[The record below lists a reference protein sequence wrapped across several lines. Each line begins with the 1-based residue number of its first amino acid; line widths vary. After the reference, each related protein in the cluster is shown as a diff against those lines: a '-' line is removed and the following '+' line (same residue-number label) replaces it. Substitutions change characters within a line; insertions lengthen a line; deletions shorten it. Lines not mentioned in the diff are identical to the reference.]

1 MVEKKFFNLDHTGTY
16 DFDTLISDLILAHD
30 ESFDVGKET
39 NGFDINVSNVRFGK
53 VNLLSLGCNESVF
66 DSDFLG
72 NVIDVVLGH
81 LFLEL
86 LELFLGNGKSTLRHL
101 FFYLR
106 KVFCYL
112 I

>member
-1 MVEKKFFNLDHTGTY
+1 MVEKKFFNLGHTRTD
-16 DFDTLISDLILAHD
+16 DFDSLISDLILAHD
-30 ESFDVGKET
+30 ESFDVGKKT

-53 VNLLSLGCNESVF
+53 VNLLSLRCNESVF

-72 NVIDVVLGH
+72 NLIDVVLGQ

-86 LELFLGNGKSTLRHL
+86 LELFLGNGKSTLRYL